1 MPKQTLET
9 NLNQLRELLADPE
22 RLDNDD
28 TRRQLAEVAD
38 TIEQVL
44 GEASPN
50 YQRAHASIEDAALS
64 FEARH
69 PAFSRILSEVT
80 DALAKLGI

>member
-1 MPKQTLET
+1 MSKQTLINSLE
-9 NLNQLRELLADPE
+9 QLRERLSDPAE
-22 RLDNDD
+22 LDAE

-44 GEASPN
+44 NEPAPD
-50 YQRAHASIEDAALS
+50 YQQAHASIEDAALS

>member
-1 MPKQTLET
+1 MSKQSLQASLAELRKQLEDPS
-9 NLNQLRELLADPE
+9 NLDAETRQQLADV
-22 RLDNDD
+22 
-28 TRRQLAEVAD
+28 AE
-38 TIEQVL
+38 TIEDVL
-44 GEASPN
+44 AHPAPD
-50 YQRAHASIEDAALS
+50 YQRAHESVESVALE

>member
-1 MPKQTLET
+1 MPKQTLKA
-9 NLNQLRELLADPE
+9 NLDQLRELLAEPDK
-22 RLDNDD
+22 LDEN
-28 TRRQLAEVAD
+28 TRQQLADVAD
-38 TIEQVL
+38 TIEGVL
-44 GEASPN
+44 DETDPD
-50 YQRAHASIEDAALS
+50 YRAAHVSIEDAALG

>member
-1 MPKQTLET
+1 MTEQTLKDS
-9 NLNQLRELLADPE
+9 LRELREHLARPETIDP
-22 RLDNDD
+22 D
-28 TRRQLAEVAD
+28 TRRQLADVAD
-38 TIEQVL
+38 TIERL
-44 GEASPN
+44 LDEPAPD
-50 YQRAHASIEDAALS
+50 YQEAHASIEDVALG

>member
-1 MPKQTLET
+1 MPQQTLKS
-9 NLNQLRELLADPE
+9 NLDELRRLLARPE
-22 RLDNDD
+22 NLDDD
-28 TRRQLAEVAD
+28 MRQQLADVAD
-38 TIEQVL
+38 TIEEVL
-44 GEASPN
+44 GEDSPDLKAAH
-50 YQRAHASIEDAALS
+50 QRIEDVALS